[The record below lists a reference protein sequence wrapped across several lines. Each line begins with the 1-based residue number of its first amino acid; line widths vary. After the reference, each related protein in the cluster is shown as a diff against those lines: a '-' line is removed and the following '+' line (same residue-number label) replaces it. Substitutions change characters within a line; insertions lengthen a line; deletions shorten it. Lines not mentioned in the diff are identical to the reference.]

1 MPLVPAQC
9 WLRTFK
15 LSIGPVGGTAFVI
28 SRHDRQWLITAKH
41 VVDAAA
47 AGGHHTINLTGH
59 EGGHPLVNAGLDVV
73 PVTEPGSDVAVFS
86 LRDQKIAREDLPLT
100 ASADGV
106 CMSQDVFFLG
116 YPLNLQLSMST
127 LPMVKRGIISQRAI
141 INGVNVWLVD
151 GMNNP
156 GFSGAPLVFTSAAS
170 YTNDWNVLGVV
181 GSYVNQA
188 IAVHGGAGVVPT
200 NSGIIVVYD
209 IKHATD
215 AIDAFLGK

>member
-15 LSIGPVGGTAFVI
+15 LSIGTYSGTAFVI

-41 VVDAAA
+41 IVDAAA
-47 AGGHHTINLTGH
+47 ALGNYAVNLTGH
-59 EGGHPLVNAGLDVV
+59 QGGQPLVNAGLFPV
-73 PVTEPGSDVAVFS
+73 PVTEPGADVAVFS
-86 LRDQKIAREDLPLT
+86 LGDEKIAREDLPLT
-100 ASADGV
+100 ASAGGV
-106 CMSQDVFFLG
+106 YMSQDVFFLG

-156 GFSGAPLVFTSAAS
+156 GFSGAPLVFTSATGYPA
-170 YTNDWNVLGVV
+170 DWNVLGVV
-181 GSYVNQA
+181 GSYVNQE
-188 IAVHGGAGVVPT
+188 IAVQGGAGVVPT

-215 AIDAFLGK
+215 AIDAFV